1 MGVMHRNIKPENILI
16 DEINDEN
23 CDIAKCGLNFSAK
36 LADFALSRSIQVP
49 HLEKYT
55 PEDPKERERSGR
67 EARRL
72 YYRAPELMFRPNHYS
87 FEIDMWAVG
96 CVFAEMALTEPLFKN
111 NSELE
116 LLLHIFRL
124 TGSPDRELIEK
135 FISSGSDYSNPMIN
149 FPAWKRIPF
158 SDICSNE
165 E

>member
-1 MGVMHRNIKPENILI
+1 MHRNIKPENILI
-16 DEINDEN
+16 DDKNDEN
-23 CDIAKCGLNFSAK
+23 MSESGPSFQAY

-55 PEDPKERERSGR
+55 PEDPKERDRSGR

-87 FEIDMWAVG
+87 FEVDMWAIG
-96 CVFAEMALTEPLFKN
+96 CVFAELTLAEPLFKN

-116 LLLHIFRL
+116 LLLHIFRV
-124 TGSPDRELIEK
+124 TGSPDRELIHK
-135 FISSGSDYSNPMIN
+135 YIASGTDFQTPMIN
-149 FPAWKRIPF
+149 FPAWSRIPF
-158 SDICSNE
+158 RDICDSDE